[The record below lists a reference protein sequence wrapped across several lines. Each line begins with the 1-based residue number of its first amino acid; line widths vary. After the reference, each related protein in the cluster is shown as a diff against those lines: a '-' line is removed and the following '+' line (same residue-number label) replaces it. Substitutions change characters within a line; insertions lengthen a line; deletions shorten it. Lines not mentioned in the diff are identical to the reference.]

1 MLEVRG
7 LCKSY
12 GSRQVLFDVSFSVKE
27 GEVVG
32 FLGPNGAGKTTTMRI
47 ICGLM
52 APDRG
57 YARIGGFD
65 VLEEPRRARALLGY
79 LPENPPIYE
88 ELTVRE
94 YLEMASQLRGLRG
107 PSRRRA
113 MEEAISYCGL
123 EGVLDRLMMNL
134 SRGYRQRAALA
145 QAILHSPPLLV
156 LDEPT
161 LGLDAVQ
168 MAEVRSLI
176 KGLKGRATV
185 ILSTHIL
192 QEVSA
197 TCDRVLVINR
207 GSIVADDP
215 YEVLEERLRG
225 GIAFSVKVQGEVGPF
240 AERLGSLEG
249 VARVELRGEG
259 EVLVQSRAGF
269 DPRPEVASLAVGM
282 GLKLYEMT
290 PVRMSLEEVFLKL
303 VSEEV
308 RGDGDMGHSQEG
320 A

>member
-1 MLEVRG
+1 MVEVEG

-12 GSRQVLFDVSFSVKE
+12 GPKQVLFDVGFCVKE

-47 ICGLM
+47 LCGLM

-57 YARIGGFD
+57 SVRLGGVD
-65 VLEEPRRARALLGY
+65 VLEEPIRARAMLGY
-79 LPENPPIYE
+79 LPENPPIYD

-94 YLEMASQLRGLRG
+94 YLEMAAQLRGLRG
-107 PSRRRA
+107 ASRRRA
-113 MEEAISYCGL
+113 LEEVISYCDL

-145 QAILHSPPLLV
+145 QAIMHSPPILV

-176 KGLKGRATV
+176 KGLRGKSTV

-192 QEVSA
+192 QEVSS
-197 TCDRVLVINR
+197 TCDRVLVINK

-225 GIAFSVKVQGEVGPF
+225 GVAFSLRVDGDKPPF
-240 AERLGSLEG
+240 LERLRSLEG
-249 VARVELRGEG
+249 VAFVEVHQDGS
-259 EVLVQSRAGF
+259 VFVQSKAGF
-269 DPRPEVASLAVGM
+269 DPRPEVASLAVEM

-290 PVRMSLEEVFLKL
+290 QVRMSLEEVFLRL
-303 VSEEV
+303 VSEE
-308 RGDGDMGHSQEG
+308 G
-320 A
+320 